1 MLWITRWAPHPDN
14 LKANFNV
21 LAQANQLLMSTLS
34 TSATSSP
41 NLLTKQKG
49 PVVIT
54 ENIKPS
60 CWHIRILV
68 HMYPHNR
75 S

>member
-14 LKANFNV
+14 FKANFNV

-41 NLLTKQKG
+41 NLLTKQEG

-54 ENIKPS
+54 TIKS
-60 CWHIRILV
+60 QHTKVYKREIRHV
-68 HMYPHNR
+68 
-75 S
+75 